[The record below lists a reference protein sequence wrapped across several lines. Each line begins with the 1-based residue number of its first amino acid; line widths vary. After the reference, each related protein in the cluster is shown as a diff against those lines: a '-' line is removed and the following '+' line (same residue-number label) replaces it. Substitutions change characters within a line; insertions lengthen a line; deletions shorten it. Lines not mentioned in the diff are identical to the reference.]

1 VKAAVDFTT
10 TIAKGAKITEWDKPK
25 GSGIFS
31 RRKMPA
37 LRFERPRK
45 AETGHDSKHHL
56 SV

>member
-10 TIAKGAKITEWDKPK
+10 TIAKGAKIAEWDKPK